1 MIHHNYEEPLW
12 SVQLPNGGKGF
23 SEESDGEDEDYYE
36 TIDYDMEDVNFMKKK
51 VEVEDNLLRLDVY
64 FHSSTVT
71 HIVMEPQ
78 YTVIN

>member
-12 SVQLPNGGKGF
+12 SIQLPNAGKEGDF
-23 SEESDGEDEDYYE
+23 ANDDDEDYYE
-36 TIDYDMEDVNFMKKK
+36 TIDYDTEDVNFMKKK